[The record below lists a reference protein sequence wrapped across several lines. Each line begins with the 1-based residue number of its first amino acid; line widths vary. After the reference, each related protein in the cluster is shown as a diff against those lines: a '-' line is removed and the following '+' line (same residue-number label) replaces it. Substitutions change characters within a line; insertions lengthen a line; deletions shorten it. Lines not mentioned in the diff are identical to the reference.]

1 MPPKRKAAASKS
13 GSGDAAILVDP
24 PYLYLGSC
32 TSASTSFLFAHAIT
46 DVLSIGAS
54 PPSTVPN
61 IKYRRLS
68 LSYDPGSSI
77 DQVVAEAS
85 DIIVAVATTL
95 AGRVFVHCFAAVS
108 RSPTVVAGYLL
119 TRKSVPLKDALG
131 RLVRARPAICP
142 NPGFL
147 AQLKDLELRTRGE
160 ASLDLSAFP
169 AKKTDRVA
177 LFSEPGQS

>member
-1 MPPKRKAAASKS
+1 MPPKKKAAASKS

-24 PYLYLGSC
+24 PYLYLGPR
-32 TSASTSFLFAHAIT
+32 TSASPSFISTHAIT

-61 IKYRRLS
+61 VKYHRLS
-68 LSYDPGSSI
+68 LSDDPGSSI

-85 DIIVAVATTL
+85 NIIAAVAATP
-95 AGRVFVHCFAAVS
+95 AGRVFVHCSAAVS

-119 TRKSVPLKDALG
+119 TRKNVPLKDALG

-147 AQLKDLELRTRGE
+147 AQLKDLELRTRGK
-160 ASLDLSAFP
+160 ASLDVSALP
-169 AKKTDRVA
+169 AKKMDRVA